1 MAALYAPE
9 PLEKVASEILTPT
22 AAGDALRHRGGT

>member
-22 AAGDALRHRGGT
+22 AAGDALRHRRGT